1 MTNPQ
6 TWTLL
11 GALIA
16 LIGGM
21 MVMVFHY
28 MGARMETLE
37 ARIGARFDGVE
48 NRLERVETELV
59 RVDRDIQG
67 ISNRV
72 FRRDSD

>member
-1 MTNPQ
+1 MNNPQ

-16 LIGGM
+16 LVGGM

-28 MGARMETLE
+28 IGARLETLE
-37 ARIGARFDGVE
+37 ARMSARFDQ
-48 NRLERVETELV
+48 L
-59 RVDRDIQG
+59 DRDIQG
-67 ISNRV
+67 ISNHV